1 MAQKRIRP
9 SFRKFVEFI
18 PLPSHSL
25 WKFLFFSVIWLQ
37 VSTAI
42 ASSFLNQAASGTAAQ
57 QDPANGPTELYKIGS
72 DISAPVLL
80 YSVEPEWPRDTLKD
94 VRDAIGVA
102 TLVRGIVEID
112 GKLRNTSVL
121 RTTYFDYRG
130 HLITTTIEPGI
141 LERLQRASL
150 EAAKHYKFK
159 PAKKGGNPVRV
170 ELNTQIIFQAH

>member
-1 MAQKRIRP
+1 
-9 SFRKFVEFI
+9 
-18 PLPSHSL
+18 
-25 WKFLFFSVIWLQ
+25 
-37 VSTAI
+37 
-42 ASSFLNQAASGTAAQ
+42 LN
-57 QDPANGPTELYKIGS
+57 LK
-72 DISAPVLL
+72 
-80 YSVEPEWPRDTLKD
+80 WPRDTLKD

-130 HLITTTIEPGI
+130 HLITTTREPGI